1 MNGVI
6 CECTVNG
13 LHALCV
19 FLILSERGKIKFL
32 GNVISLQQI
41 LSLFGHLT
49 LSQQS
54 IIWTQFWLLWLVIH
68 LGIGRNMRGMTMT
81 SSKASQ
87 RELYWA
93 KNDIVRPVQRFFFL
107 FNSFSDPT
115 QCLCW
120 TKWPTDAIHEI
131 KNAIFGHDSWRKE
144 SDM

>member
-1 MNGVI
+1 MMNGVI

-87 RELYWA
+87 RELY
-93 KNDIVRPVQRFFFL
+93 
-107 FNSFSDPT
+107 
-115 QCLCW
+115 
-120 TKWPTDAIHEI
+120 
-131 KNAIFGHDSWRKE
+131 
-144 SDM
+144 